1 MRQTV
6 EKPVKKNILLKRIL
20 LSLGILIFIRMGTF
34 LPIPGV
40 SPLEIEF
47 FLERNSIARTF
58 VNAFSGNNTFVIGI
72 FSLNIFPYI
81 NASILIQVLTNILP
95 YLSKLQKEGGSEGKR
110 IINRLTRLITF
121 AWALIQSVT
130 LSIYLTRVLMNW
142 NIFLIFEIIIWLTTG
157 SMIILWLSELITEYG
172 LGNGPS
178 LLIYINIVSSLPN
191 ISKKILLEN
200 AEKLNFGSCLIIL
213 VLFFSA
219 ICGIIL
225 LQESARLIPLISSKE
240 LSSLGSSSQ
249 KSNYIPLRFNQ
260 AGVMPIILTTGV
272 LVIPTYINS
281 LGFLPLLSFPFLIQ
295 ASQIIY
301 WSSYFLLIL
310 VFSLIYS
317 SIILNPKDISE
328 QLQKMAV
335 AIPGIRPGIVTT
347 FYLKEIM
354 RRVTILGAILLALLA
369 TLPNIIEG
377 ILGISSLN
385 GLGTTS
391 LLILVGVILDT
402 SREIRSL
409 RISNIYT
416 EMFD

>member
-1 MRQTV
+1 MRRTV

-81 NASILIQVLTNILP
+81 NASILIQVLTNIIP

-110 IINRLTRLITF
+110 IISRLTRLITF
-121 AWALIQSVT
+121 GWALIQSVT

-310 VFSLIYS
+310 IFSLIYS

-354 RRVTILGAILLALLA
+354 RRVTILGAILLAFLA

>member
-213 VLFFSA
+213 LLFFSA

-310 VFSLIYS
+310 GFSLIYS

>member
-1 MRQTV
+1 MRRTV

-81 NASILIQVLTNILP
+81 NASILIQVLTNIIP

-110 IINRLTRLITF
+110 IISRLTRLITF
-121 AWALIQSVT
+121 GWALIQSVT

-354 RRVTILGAILLALLA
+354 RRVTILGAILLAFLA

>member
-110 IINRLTRLITF
+110 VINRLTRLITF

-157 SMIILWLSELITEYG
+157 SMIILWLSELITE
-172 LGNGPS
+172 
-178 LLIYINIVSSLPN
+178 
-191 ISKKILLEN
+191 
-200 AEKLNFGSCLIIL
+200 
-213 VLFFSA
+213 
-219 ICGIIL
+219 
-225 LQESARLIPLISSKE
+225 
-240 LSSLGSSSQ
+240 
-249 KSNYIPLRFNQ
+249 
-260 AGVMPIILTTGV
+260 
-272 LVIPTYINS
+272 
-281 LGFLPLLSFPFLIQ
+281 
-295 ASQIIY
+295 
-301 WSSYFLLIL
+301 
-310 VFSLIYS
+310 
-317 SIILNPKDISE
+317 
-328 QLQKMAV
+328 
-335 AIPGIRPGIVTT
+335 
-347 FYLKEIM
+347 
-354 RRVTILGAILLALLA
+354 
-369 TLPNIIEG
+369 
-377 ILGISSLN
+377 
-385 GLGTTS
+385 
-391 LLILVGVILDT
+391 
-402 SREIRSL
+402 
-409 RISNIYT
+409 
-416 EMFD
+416 

>member
-310 VFSLIYS
+310 IFSLIYS

-354 RRVTILGAILLALLA
+354 RRVTILGAILLAFLA

>member
-213 VLFFSA
+213 LLFFSA

-240 LSSLGSSSQ
+240 LSSLGVNSQ

-310 VFSLIYS
+310 GFSLIYS

-354 RRVTILGAILLALLA
+354 RRVTILGAILLAFLA
-369 TLPNIIEG
+369 TLPNIVEG

>member
-1 MRQTV
+1 MRRTA
-6 EKPVKKNILLKRIL
+6 EKPAEKNILFKRIL
-20 LSLGILIFIRMGTF
+20 LSLTILIFIRMGTF

-40 SPLEIEF
+40 NPLEIEF

-58 VNAFSGNNTFVIGI
+58 VSAFSGNETFVIGI
-72 FSLNIFPYI
+72 FALNIFPYI
-81 NASILIQVLTNILP
+81 NASILIQVLTNIIP

-110 IINRLTRLITF
+110 IISRLTRLITF
-121 AWALIQSVT
+121 AWAFIQSVS
-130 LSIYLTRVLMNW
+130 LSLYLTRVLMNW
-142 NIFLIFEIIIWLTTG
+142 NLFLIIEIIIWLTTG

-191 ISKKILLEN
+191 ISKKIVLEN
-200 AEKLNFGSCLIIL
+200 NEKLKFGSSLIIL
-213 VLFFSA
+213 LLLLFA
-219 ICGIIL
+219 ICGIIM

-240 LSSLGSSSQ
+240 LSSLGVNSQ

-281 LGFLPLLSFPFLIQ
+281 LGFLPLISFPYLIQ

-310 VFSLIYS
+310 GFSLIYS

-354 RRVTILGAILLALLA
+354 RRVTILGAILLAFLA
-369 TLPNIIEG
+369 TLPNIVEG